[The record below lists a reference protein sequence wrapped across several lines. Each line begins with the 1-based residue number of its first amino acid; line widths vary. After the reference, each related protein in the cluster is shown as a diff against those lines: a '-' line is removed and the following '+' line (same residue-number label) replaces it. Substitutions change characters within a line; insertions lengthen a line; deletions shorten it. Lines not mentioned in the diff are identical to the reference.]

1 MSGMG
6 LSIRVFQIFFQ
17 AMCILSITKTGV
29 EGGTHWQILEKE
41 GVVLIKTLIMPLGV

>member
-17 AMCILSITKTGV
+17 AMCILSVTKTGI
-29 EGGTHWQILEKE
+29 EGGTLWQILEKE
-41 GVVLIKTLIMPLGV
+41 GAVLIKILTMPLGV